1 MNISCNHTARQW
13 EPEWH
18 QFSPTFSWANLKR
31 TLSPVMLADKPYLW
45 YRYIDDIL
53 MVWRHEEDK
62 LNNFNTY
69 LNNIHPTI
77 KFTSE
82 HSTTSIPFLDFNIQL
97 ANRRIETDPFSVNQ
111 QINTNICYIHQVIHS
126 TRKSQFRTALL
137 SDCAV
142 YLFHRNML

>member
-1 MNISCNHTARQW
+1 MNISCNNTARQW

-18 QFSPTFSWANLKR
+18 QLSPTFSWANLKR
-31 TLSPVMLADKPYLW
+31 TLSPVMLISFLW

-53 MVWRHEEDK
+53 MVWTHEEGK
-62 LNNFNTY
+62 LNNFITC

-77 KFTSE
+77 KSTSV
-82 HSTTSIPFLDFNIQL
+82 HSTTLIPFLDFNIQL
-97 ANRRIETDPFSVNQ
+97 ANRRIETDLFSVNQ

-137 SDCAV
+137 SNCAV